1 MSKGCVPMDEQDKIV
16 NEENSSIT
24 DDANPEVV
32 VIDSDRSRPW
42 RPQDADRD
50 VIRDAI
56 RNRVRNSKV
65 ADNVIFY
72 PAKPKPTINDTDAK
86 IVAVYARVSTNNT
99 EQVSSIE
106 NQSKY
111 YKELIAKNPN
121 WTMQEIYSDEGKSG
135 TSMKKR
141 TEFRRMIK
149 DATDKKM
156 DLILCASVSRF
167 ARNVSDCIKQ
177 VKLLETVN
185 PSHPVGVYF
194 ETEDIYTLD
203 PDSKQL
209 LSIHALL
216 ADWES
221 ANKSRRM
228 ILSYDQRICTGQ
240 YPVLDLL
247 GYRHTTD
254 GNLIIQEDEALT
266 VRFIYIALYCGYSL
280 KEVADT
286 LTQKQRATLKGR
298 TDWNGQMVKNITTNE
313 RRWGDLSARK
323 TIVIDYTEGKS
334 IKNNQIRDAAYVPK
348 HHKGIVSP
356 EIAKAVSLSIS
367 STGFSVGVP
376 DITVI
381 RNGAL
386 KGFVSVCP
394 GWNGIDLD
402 TFIAVC
408 CSVYESDEI
417 TRIMRETRIVS
428 GKEISKQVQD
438 KSAGYVFPRG
448 IFFLNRDTPTLTF
461 HKNRIS
467 FNRQSNI
474 KLGECDHIEMLYHP
488 YLQMIIVRTCDAYNP
503 NRLKWVNDNGK
514 FKGTVSAKAFTKA
527 IYEIMHW
534 SDQNR
539 YRIKGITRER
549 GNSKL
554 LLFYLDEP
562 QIIDADNNITYPT
575 YWGEDNIGLCYE
587 LKRLRDKVAGAITEL
602 DILEQGEIVINP
614 MIGDLPS
621 REEAFEELNQLLS
634 MM

>member
-1 MSKGCVPMDEQDKIV
+1 VYELEEQEKII
-16 NEENSSIT
+16 NEENSSEV
-24 DDANPEVV
+24 DDTNPEVV
-32 VIDSDRSRPW
+32 VIDSDGGRPW
-42 RPQDADRD
+42 RPQDADKE

-56 RNRVRNSKV
+56 RRRVRNASV

-86 IVAVYARVSTNNT
+86 IVAVYARVSTKTT
-99 EQVSSIE
+99 EQLSSIE
-106 NQSKY
+106 NQTKY
-111 YKELIAKNPN
+111 YKEKIAKNPN

-141 TEFRRMIK
+141 TEFRRMIR
-149 DATDKKM
+149 DATSKKM

-177 VKLLETVN
+177 VKLLETAN

-254 GNLIIQEDEALT
+254 GKLIIQEDEALT
-266 VRFIYIALYCGYSL
+266 VRFIYFALYCGYSL

-298 TDWNGQMVKNITTNE
+298 TDWNAQMVKHITTNE

-334 IKNNQIRDAAYVPK
+334 IKNNHIRDAAYVPK

-356 EIAKAVSLSIS
+356 EIAKAVSFSIS

-381 RNGAL
+381 KNGTL

-402 TFIAVC
+402 TFIAVSS
-408 CSVYESDEI
+408 SVYESEEI
-417 TRIMRETRIVS
+417 TKLMRETRIVS
-428 GKEISKQVQD
+428 GKEISERVQEQ
-438 KSAGYVFPRG
+438 SAGYLFPRG
-448 IFFLNRDTPTLTF
+448 IFFVNRNTPTLTF
-461 HKNRIS
+461 YKNTIS
-467 FNRQSNI
+467 FSKQSYC

-488 YLQMIIVRTCDAYNP
+488 YLQMIIVRTCDNDNP
-503 NRLKWVNDNGK
+503 NKLKWVNDNGK
-514 FKGTVSAKAFTKA
+514 YKGTVSAKAFTKA
-527 IYEIMHW
+527 IYEIMQW
-534 SDQNR
+534 SPQNR

-554 LLFYLDEP
+554 LLFYLNEP
-562 QIIDADNNITYPT
+562 QIIDDNNNITYPE

-587 LKRLRDKVAGAITEL
+587 LKRLRDKIANAITEQ

-614 MIGDLPS
+614 MIGNLPS
-621 REEAFEELNQLLS
+621 REQALEELSRLLS
-634 MM
+634 LM